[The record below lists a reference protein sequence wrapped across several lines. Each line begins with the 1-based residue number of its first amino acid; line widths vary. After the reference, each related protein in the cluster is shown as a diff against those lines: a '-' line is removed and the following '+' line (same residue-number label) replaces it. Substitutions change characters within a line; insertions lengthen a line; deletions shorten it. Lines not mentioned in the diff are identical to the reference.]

1 MMWLSLFKSLTVSVF
16 FLFCL
21 TWRSFSFGQ
30 NSLQNT
36 NWSLQETN
44 EFPYENI
51 VSSTEIDYQ
60 NPQADFSGILHD
72 EVIEPEIDWWGE
84 WYFKWFLTFLSI
96 QRFITDTTNWQSNE
110 DKSAVSYITY
120 LLNLGI
126 ALSAF
131 IALLFIIYWFFGMLF
146 TKDGDGF
153 TKAKKIVINSAIAIG
168 IIGVSRFVVMM
179 AFYTYTQVSDINRP
193 DRVMQNK

>member
-1 MMWLSLFKSLTVSVF
+1 LPLFKSLTVSVF

-72 EVIEPEIDWWGE
+72 EVIEPEID
-84 WYFKWFLTFLSI
+84 
-96 QRFITDTTNWQSNE
+96 
-110 DKSAVSYITY
+110 
-120 LLNLGI
+120 
-126 ALSAF
+126 
-131 IALLFIIYWFFGMLF
+131 
-146 TKDGDGF
+146 
-153 TKAKKIVINSAIAIG
+153 
-168 IIGVSRFVVMM
+168 
-179 AFYTYTQVSDINRP
+179 
-193 DRVMQNK
+193 